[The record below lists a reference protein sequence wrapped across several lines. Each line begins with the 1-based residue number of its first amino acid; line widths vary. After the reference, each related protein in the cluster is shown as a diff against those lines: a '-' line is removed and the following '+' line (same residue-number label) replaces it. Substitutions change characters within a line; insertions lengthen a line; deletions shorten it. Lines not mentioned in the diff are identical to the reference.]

1 MEMHVLLI
9 VRVLLIFL
17 LFTTTCF
24 SQQNRILVVGNYN
37 SICLEDSLFTFTD
50 SLPHSLDSVQIL
62 MLFSSSTSNLNHHDI
77 DKIEDFVRNG
87 GGLYSGSDNWPLQ
100 AQSNQVTNQIYRKEN
115 FGNYKQ
121 ENAKLSE
128 DGNLKLKETITIPA
142 GKTTTAFP
150 MDYRLKVEAWVDD
163 QPLISSGILGKGK
176 IIIDGGYSR
185 FYCVNRSESTDFLL
199 QSFLQFLYSK

>member
-1 MEMHVLLI
+1 
-9 VRVLLIFL
+9 
-17 LFTTTCF
+17 
-24 SQQNRILVVGNYN
+24 VVGNYN
-37 SICLEDSLFTFTD
+37 SLCLNDSLYTFAD
-50 SLPHSLDSVQIL
+50 SLPFSLDNVEIL
-62 MLFSSSTSNLNHHDI
+62 MLFSSSTSNLNQHDL

-115 FGNYKQ
+115 FGNYEQ
-121 ENAKLSE
+121 ESAQLNK
-128 DGNLKLKETITIPA
+128 DGNLKLNEIDAVPA

-150 MDYRLKVEAWVDD
+150 MDYRLKVEAWVED
-163 QPLISSGILGKGK
+163 QPLISSGSLGKGK

-199 QSFLQFLYSK
+199 ESFLQFLNSK